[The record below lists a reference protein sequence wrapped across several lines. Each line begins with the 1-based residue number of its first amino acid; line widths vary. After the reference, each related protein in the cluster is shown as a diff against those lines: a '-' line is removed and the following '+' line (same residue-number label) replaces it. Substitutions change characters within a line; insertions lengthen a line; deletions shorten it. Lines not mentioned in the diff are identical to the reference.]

1 MLSRRVQVNRFA
13 IVIQTPSSGQQN
25 PAGTPAHWP
34 VPMHPLEEAL
44 DKWCKRATLLRCVAL
59 ACTEYRTR
67 GKLRYFRAPA
77 FFLCQ
82 GSPFT
87 TELAIVCTLQ
97 TASLKTKS
105 ILLPEKCFLT
115 FRNDYTEEPHGY
127 WRNTN
132 RLELFRKNTTLPSWR
147 CNAGYAKHILFSQQY
162 AHSN

>member
-1 MLSRRVQVNRFA
+1 METVIARTLPKVGQSKWATACVVGGHFVVLSRRVQVNRFA

-25 PAGTPAHWP
+25 PAGTPAHCP

-87 TELAIVCTLQ
+87 TELAIVCRLQ

-105 ILLPEKCFLT
+105 ILLPEKFFFNLS
-115 FRNDYTEEPHGY
+115 EWLY
-127 WRNTN
+127 WGAT
-132 RLELFRKNTTLPSWR
+132 W
-147 CNAGYAKHILFSQQY
+147 ILVQY
-162 AHSN
+162 